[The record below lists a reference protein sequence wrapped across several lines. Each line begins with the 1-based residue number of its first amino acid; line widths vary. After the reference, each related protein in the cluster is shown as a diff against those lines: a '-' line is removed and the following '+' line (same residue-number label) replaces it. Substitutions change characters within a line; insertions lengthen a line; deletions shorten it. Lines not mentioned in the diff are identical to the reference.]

1 MGYGKELKITKTYR
15 NAQEVIDIAGNFIQ
29 KNESQIKK
37 SLISPKRI
45 QKPVI
50 IETYSEE
57 FDKNNL
63 RVKAVNIFI

>member
-29 KNESQIKK
+29 KNESQLRNRLFLLNGYKNRLLSKPIAKNSIK
-37 SLISPKRI
+37 I
-45 QKPVI
+45 
-50 IETYSEE
+50 
-57 FDKNNL
+57 NL